1 MAATCQAFDPELPQV
16 GSRRMQCRSIMKLYN
31 DELQIYSDLKA
42 KEWLEDMARRIVRDD
57 TCV

>member
-1 MAATCQAFDPELPQV
+1 
-16 GSRRMQCRSIMKLYN
+16 MQCRSIMKLYN